1 VGHKFEICRRSP
13 FVRLADGM
21 LYKFD
26 QSDYPY
32 RQRPPLPEAERVS
45 AIHYQ

>member
-1 VGHKFEICRRSP
+1 VDHNFNICRYWP

-32 RQRPPLPEAERVS
+32 PQRPPLPEAERVS